1 MLDNYCLLVQ
11 GNRSQIKQFSENENL
26 FRQKNANIEKGMN
39 LVLVGDLSQGS
50 RSTQQA
56 NFSFKELRAVL
67 THLSSEFST
76 VKINNIDETVLNKI
90 REVEPSDLINSL
102 NFCIQYY
109 S

>member
-50 RSTQQA
+50 RSTQQT

-76 VKINNIDETVLNKI
+76 VKINNIDETVLSKI
-90 REVEPSDLINSL
+90 REVEPSELINSL
-102 NFCIQYY
+102 KN
-109 S
+109 